1 MTKDLQKKGVL
12 CLWIFLFLFLSSC
25 GWSKREQ
32 IQSQMDHTSGQA
44 QMEIKAGEFQRAIDI
59 CEEIHQKYPRDP
71 TVRSGYIRTL
81 ESIKSSGDRAFE
93 KNDFEMA
100 GWIYQLLLK
109 HVSSV
114 TQLNDSFSF
123 DREGLAAKI
132 EYCKK
137 ILFENGLGQ
146 YRSGNLDQ
154 AISTWKTILTFDPEN
169 QEIKRVVDMATLQL
183 KNLQEIK

>member
-1 MTKDLQKKGVL
+1 MTKDLQRKGVL
-12 CLWIFLFLFLSSC
+12 WLWIFLFLFLSSC
-25 GWSKREQ
+25 GWPKKEQ
-32 IQSQMDHTSGQA
+32 IQRQMDHTSGQA
-44 QMEIKAGEFQRAIDI
+44 QMEVEAGRFQRAIDI

-71 TVRSGYIRTL
+71 TIRSGYIRTL

-109 HVSSV
+109 HVFPV
-114 TQLNDSFSF
+114 TQLNDSF
-123 DREGLAAKI
+123 DREGLAARI

-137 ILFENGLGQ
+137 ILFENGLEQ
-146 YRSGNLDQ
+146 YRSGNLGQ
-154 AISTWKTILTFDPEN
+154 AISIWKTILTFDPEN

>member
-1 MTKDLQKKGVL
+1 
-12 CLWIFLFLFLSSC
+12 
-25 GWSKREQ
+25 
-32 IQSQMDHTSGQA
+32 
-44 QMEIKAGEFQRAIDI
+44 
-59 CEEIHQKYPRDP
+59 
-71 TVRSGYIRTL
+71 
-81 ESIKSSGDRAFE
+81 
-93 KNDFEMA
+93 MA

-109 HVSSV
+109 QVSSM
-114 TQLNDSFSF
+114 TQLNDYFSF

-169 QEIKRVVDMATLQL
+169 QEIKKVVDMATLQL